1 MHKHDPMIRP
11 QLMAEVSF
19 PMSVRD
25 FEQSRD
31 SISLPLIGV
40 LSPVIREV
48 GSFTLIDQH
57 SAYGIVQLVSS
68 CA

>member
-1 MHKHDPMIRP
+1 
-11 QLMAEVSF
+11 MAEVSF

>member
-1 MHKHDPMIRP
+1 MT
-11 QLMAEVSF
+11 EVDF

-25 FEQSRD
+25 FEQSRN
-31 SISLPLIGV
+31 SIGLPLIGV

-57 SAYGIVQLVSS
+57 SAYGIVQLVSC